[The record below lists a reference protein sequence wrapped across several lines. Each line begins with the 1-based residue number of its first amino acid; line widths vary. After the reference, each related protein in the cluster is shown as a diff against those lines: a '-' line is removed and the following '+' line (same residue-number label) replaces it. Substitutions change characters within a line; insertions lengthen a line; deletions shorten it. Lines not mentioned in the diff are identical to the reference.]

1 MTMTNTNAVVESRR
15 FASDVAFTDSVKA
28 IQSRKGSRRA
38 YSRMEEGPGWKTTI
52 TPDLADFIATQTSA
66 FIATANVAGQPT
78 IQHRGGPEG
87 FLRVLDE
94 KTIAF
99 ADFRGNRQF
108 ITAGNLAENP
118 QAHLFL
124 IDYETRQ
131 RIKIW
136 GTAWVVEDDE
146 ELIARLMPPDYAA
159 KAEQAIVFTVTAWD
173 ANCPQHIPQLLDAD
187 AVAKALRDR
196 DRRIAELEMEV
207 ARLRAE

>member
-1 MTMTNTNAVVESRR
+1 MTMTKTNAVVESRK
-15 FASDVAFTDSVKA
+15 FTSDVAFTDSVKG

-124 IDYETRQ
+124 IDYETRHTTIMSSI
-131 RIKIW
+131 R
-136 GTAWVVEDDE
+136 
-146 ELIARLMPPDYAA
+146 
-159 KAEQAIVFTVTAWD
+159 
-173 ANCPQHIPQLLDAD
+173 H
-187 AVAKALRDR
+187 
-196 DRRIAELEMEV
+196 RR
-207 ARLRAE
+207 